1 MAQLTYDY
9 PDKSLRLSKV
19 ETTSTTCHLEDQLSI
34 ITNHLTTEMEINK
47 KNTIQMISIRNKEI
61 PEMFDPVLMIT
72 LLQNLEA
79 VDLAEVEIEM
89 KETETVKEKT
99 EAKVKAIRDLHQEL
113 RI

>member
-1 MAQLTYDY
+1 
-9 PDKSLRLSKV
+9 
-19 ETTSTTCHLEDQLSI
+19 
-34 ITNHLTTEMEINK
+34 MEINK

-61 PEMFDPVLMIT
+61 QEMFDPVPMIT

-89 KETETVKEKT
+89 KDIETVKEKT